1 MGKYNVVT
9 STRAED
15 LALRRLENVPIVP
28 PLSLAYEGILKH
40 VESVNEGDLN
50 SAWFAVIGLYGSGKT
65 LLMRRIAHES
75 VQRYQNIIPIY
86 FYLGKKDEILLY
98 DSLGEYVKEVEEYV
112 NSNKPSTRVHG
123 QPEHW
128 SEKLEALKE
137 AYNKITEERNKTE
150 YSEDETEY
158 SIELFFRVMKELN
171 RKGYYP
177 LILLDEFERIVYTGE
192 GIRGSPK
199 AISNFD
205 YFSQHFLELTRGHIF
220 KGVGVIALTHDL
232 PELVKKAKNEG
243 FPHVSEV
250 EKVREGDY
258 EKLEIVS
265 PNIVF
270 NQKYFLHWSYEHLKT
285 FCEKLNISL
294 SEDLI
299 EIVSYTLPLPRV
311 IISIYNR
318 ARELGIENVDS
329 ESFYKLIKDQLETLI
344 SHIRKYR
351 TKNGK
356 LLVSHAAK
364 WDGRLKA
371 LLEEGYYFV
380 KMDKLHEVSKLI
392 REKGLMVSKKME
404 RSEEEYEEERAFRT
418 GRSIVETLVKYG
430 LYHFDSVKKV
440 YHLRPEIMAYLLQ
453 IERLPSGEK
462 ADLNRVVEIIESAIE
477 EKRRKSEGRRRKR
490 VESNEEKLT

>member
-1 MGKYNVVT
+1 MSEYNFVI

-15 LALRRLENVPIVP
+15 LALRPLENVPIVP

-40 VESVNEGDLN
+40 IESVIKDYLY

-65 LLMRRIAHES
+65 LLLRRIAHES
-75 VQRYQNIIPIY
+75 VQRYRNIIPIY
-86 FYLGKKDEILLY
+86 FYLGKKNEILLF

-123 QPEHW
+123 QPGHW
-128 SEKLEALKE
+128 SERLEALKE
-137 AYNKITEERNKTE
+137 AYNKITEERNTTK
-150 YSEDETEY
+150 YN
-158 SIELFFRVMKELN
+158 IELFFRVMKELN

-177 LILLDEFERIVYTGE
+177 LILLDEFERIIYTGE
-192 GIRGSPK
+192 GIRGSPV
-199 AISNFD
+199 AILNFD
-205 YFSQHFLELTRGHIF
+205 YFSQHFLELTRGGQLF

-232 PELVKKAKNEG
+232 PELVRKAKNEG

-250 EKVREGDY
+250 EKVRVGNY
-258 EKLEIVS
+258 EKLEFVS

-329 ESFYKLIKDQLETLI
+329 KSFYKLIKDQLETLI

-364 WDGRLKA
+364 WDWRLKA

-392 REKGLMVSKKME
+392 REKGLMVSKKMK
-404 RSEEEYEEERAFRT
+404 RGKEEYEEERAYRT

-430 LYHFDSVKKV
+430 LYHFDSAKKV